1 MAYNEELGAR
11 LLAAVEDESDIVTR
25 KMFGGLA
32 VMWRGHML
40 AGVIGDE
47 LMVRVGPEAYEETL
61 VLPGV
66 REMDFT
72 GKTMKGMVMVSPLE
86 VAELAGVEQWVQ
98 RAKQFVG
105 TLPPK

>member
-11 LLAAVEDESDIVTR
+11 LVAAVEDESDITAR

-32 VMWRGHML
+32 IMWRGHML
-40 AGVIGDE
+40 AGVLGDE
-47 LMVRVGPEAYEETL
+47 LMVRVGPDAYEQTL

-72 GKTMKGMVMVSPLE
+72 GKSMKGMVMVSPDQ
-86 VAELAGVEQWVQ
+86 VAELDGVEEWVQ